1 MPTLPRPFPL
11 RPIAAAMLLYSAV
24 AYGADSADD
33 SNVFQIGKI
42 ETIEIKGSKPSGIP
56 DAFGADSISAQSM
69 QDNFALDVG
78 QALSNVTGVAPTST
92 GQRAES
98 QVYIRGFNQNQVTL
112 SVDGIPIYVPYDGN
126 VDLSR
131 LLTANLS
138 EIVVTKGL
146 GSLMY
151 GPNNM
156 GGTINLIT
164 KRPDKPFALDV
175 SGGLIGNQDGID
187 ANNGSAQFG
196 SRLNDRW
203 YVTGGFAFNNSTGF
217 PLSGDFTPV
226 AAQPSGARLNATSHA
241 QNYNFKVGFTPNA
254 TDEYALAV
262 SEVIS
267 MKQDPPYTGNTAV
280 TGQKAAYWDWP
291 QWNKQ
296 SYYFIG
302 NTGIGAGY
310 LKTRIYLDRFINQL
324 DSYDNATY
332 STTFKPYAFNSEY
345 NDHSEGVNL
354 EFGQPLGSANLLKL
368 AGFYKQDVHTETQF
382 PSNAKLYDSPW
393 LYFQAQTFA
402 FGVEDTWSPSQSTR
416 VVTGYRHDRHQFDDA
431 QVYTN
436 NLDTAVKNQP
446 ISDPAQANNWQITV
460 QHDLG
465 ADIGAG
471 DAVLRAG
478 IGSKTRFPGI
488 KDVYSY
494 SLGKSIPNPTLGP
507 ERAQNRE
514 IGVSG
519 SLGTAHYDAALFWD
533 SISDAIQAV
542 SISPGLTQNQ
552 NVATATNK
560 GLDLNLQQELT
571 RDWLGTLH
579 YSHLDR
585 TLGTS
590 GLVATGTPTNR
601 GELIVTWTASASV
614 EAAADVQANSRI
626 QTATNGLQPVAGN
639 AIADLRV
646 TGHLSKELTL
656 NAGIG
661 NLFDR
666 NYAFTEGFPMP
677 GRTFKLQL
685 NYRL

>member
-1 MPTLPRPFPL
+1 MRLFVIAFVYIVFIISFLRLPPCPL
-11 RPIAAAMLLYSAV
+11 CLAHFLYARLPQRMLLYSAV
-24 AYGADSADD
+24 AYGADSSDD

-56 DAFGADSISAQSM
+56 DAFGAESISAQSM
-69 QDNFALDVG
+69 QDNFARDVG
-78 QALSNVTGVAPTST
+78 QALQNVTGVAPTFT

-175 SGGLIGNQDGID
+175 SGGVIGNQDGID

-267 MKQDPPYTGNTAV
+267 MKQDPPYTGKTAV

-310 LKTRIYLDRFINQL
+310 LKTRVYLDRFINQL

-354 EFGQPLGSANLLKL
+354 EFGQA
-368 AGFYKQDVHTETQF
+368 AGQRQPAETRRL
-382 PSNAKLYDSPW
+382 SIK
-393 LYFQAQTFA
+393 
-402 FGVEDTWSPSQSTR
+402 
-416 VVTGYRHDRHQFDDA
+416 
-431 QVYTN
+431 
-436 NLDTAVKNQP
+436 
-446 ISDPAQANNWQITV
+446 
-460 QHDLG
+460 
-465 ADIGAG
+465 
-471 DAVLRAG
+471 
-478 IGSKTRFPGI
+478 KT
-488 KDVYSY
+488 
-494 SLGKSIPNPTLGP
+494 SIPRRNF
-507 ERAQNRE
+507 RATPNATIVR
-514 IGVSG
+514 GFTFRPKLSRSALKTPGALASRPG
-519 SLGTAHYDAALFWD
+519 SWR
-533 SISDAIQAV
+533 AIV
-542 SISPGLTQNQ
+542 TI
-552 NVATATNK
+552 ATNS
-560 GLDLNLQQELT
+560 T
-571 RDWLGTLH
+571 MPR
-579 YSHLDR
+579 S
-585 TLGTS
+585 
-590 GLVATGTPTNR
+590 TP
-601 GELIVTWTASASV
+601 
-614 EAAADVQANSRI
+614 
-626 QTATNGLQPVAGN
+626 
-639 AIADLRV
+639 IAWIR
-646 TGHLSKELTL
+646 
-656 NAGIG
+656 
-661 NLFDR
+661 R
-666 NYAFTEGFPMP
+666 
-677 GRTFKLQL
+677 
-685 NYRL
+685 